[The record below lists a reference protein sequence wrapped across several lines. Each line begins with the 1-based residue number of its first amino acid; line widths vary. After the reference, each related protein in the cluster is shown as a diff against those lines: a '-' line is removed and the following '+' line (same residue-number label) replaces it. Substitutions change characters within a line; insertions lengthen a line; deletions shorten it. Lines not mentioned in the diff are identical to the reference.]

1 MSNPFEYVK
10 DLMTKSEC
18 DDTVMERK
26 DYNKFIIN
34 RALSFHSDLIFYSN
48 FVNEYPDIDNKCH
61 YDFLHGTIPKKNRGF
76 KPWIK
81 AKKVENMEI
90 VKEYFKYSD
99 EKARQALNI
108 LSDGDL
114 VVIKETIQKGGLD

>member
-1 MSNPFEYVK
+1 MSNPFEYAK

-34 RALSFHSDLIFYSN
+34 RALSFHSDLVFYAN

-61 YDFLHGTIPKKNRGF
+61 YDFLHGSIPKKNRGF

-81 AKKVENMEI
+81 SKKVENMEI
-90 VKEYFKYSD
+90 VKEYFKYSNS
-99 EKARQALNI
+99 KASQALAI
-108 LSDGDL
+108 LTEENLQFMRKKLD
-114 VVIKETIQKGGLD
+114 KGGV

>member
-1 MSNPFEYVK
+1 MSNPFEYAK

-61 YDFLHGTIPKKNRGF
+61 YDFLHSSIPKKNRGY
-76 KPWIK
+76 KPWLK

-90 VKEYFKYSD
+90 VKEYFKYSNS
-99 EKARQALNI
+99 KASQALAI
-108 LSDGDL
+108 LSEENLQFMRKKLD
-114 VVIKETIQKGGLD
+114 KGGV

>member
-61 YDFLHGTIPKKNRGF
+61 YVFKANNKNA
-76 KPWIK
+76 I
-81 AKKVENMEI
+81 
-90 VKEYFKYSD
+90 Y
-99 EKARQALNI
+99 LI
-108 LSDGDL
+108 LDMYG
-114 VVIKETIQKGGLD
+114 

>member
-26 DYNKFIIN
+26 DYSKFIIN

-48 FVNEYPDIDNKCH
+48 FVNGYPDIDNKCH
-61 YDFLHGTIPKKNRGF
+61 YDFLHGSIPKKNRGF

-90 VKEYFKYSD
+90 VKEYFKYSNS
-99 EKARQALNI
+99 KATQALAI
-108 LSDGDL
+108 LSEENLQYMRKRLD
-114 VVIKETIQKGGLD
+114 KGGV

>member
-26 DYNKFIIN
+26 DYSKFIIN
-34 RALSFHSDLIFYSN
+34 RALSFHSDLVFYSN

-61 YDFLHGTIPKKNRGF
+61 YDFLHGSIPKKNRGF

-90 VKEYFKYSD
+90 VKEYFKYSNS
-99 EKARQALNI
+99 KATQALAI
-108 LSDGDL
+108 LSEENLQYMRKRLD
-114 VVIKETIQKGGLD
+114 KGGV

>member
-61 YDFLHGTIPKKNRGF
+61 YDFLHSSIPKKNRGY
-76 KPWIK
+76 KPWLK

-90 VKEYFKYSD
+90 VKEYFKYSNS
-99 EKARQALNI
+99 KASQALAI
-108 LSDGDL
+108 LSEENLQFMRKRLD
-114 VVIKETIQKGGLD
+114 KGGV